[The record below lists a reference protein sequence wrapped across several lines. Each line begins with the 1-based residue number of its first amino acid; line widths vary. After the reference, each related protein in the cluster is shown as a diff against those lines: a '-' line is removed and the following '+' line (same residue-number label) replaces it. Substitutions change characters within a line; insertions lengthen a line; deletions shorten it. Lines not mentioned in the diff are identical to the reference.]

1 METKAPTIHQLK
13 KQLGPEYRI
22 CTIDLERCLYR
33 GFGNGFN
40 VEISGV
46 SSGKKRLKAP
56 LYLWYGDKAP
66 DCLIVKTVHNIDRS
80 ASAIGSEADCLRDY
94 SNGLI
99 QHGYN
104 NRDAL
109 FHMLHPEL
117 TRRNS

>member
-33 GFGNGFN
+33 DFGNGFN

-46 SSGKKRLKAP
+46 SSRKKRRKAT

-80 ASAIGSEADCLRDY
+80 ASAIGSEADCLMDY

-109 FHMLHPEL
+109 FHITRSSA
-117 TRRNS
+117 TRRT